1 MDHEKFTN
9 CPGIDPEM
17 IYSDSQVSEFERS
30 TSDEGRVG
38 AGMCSKQIFTL
49 QSPPQAAVAERID
62 MLFGRVRPRLTITRE
77 TSIFSDR
84 TKRRWEIA
92 KEARAAAVGQHG
104 ELSTIAIS
112 LYSKTTGNGS
122 IDIHCEI
129 GLCH

>member
-9 CPGIDPEM
+9 CPGIDPKM
-17 IYSDSQVSEFERS
+17 IYSDSQVSESERS
-30 TSDEGRVG
+30 TSDEGGVG
-38 AGMCSKQIFTL
+38 AGMCSEQISTL
-49 QSPPQAAVAERID
+49 QSPPQAAVAERTD

-112 LYSKTTGNGS
+112 LYPKIAGNGS
-122 IDIHCEI
+122 ISIHCEI
-129 GLCH
+129 GPCH